1 MNPYQGL
8 KDWKL
13 AKAAKHHGV
22 LSFVVPQGNRN
33 PYQGLKRLVIHKSP
47 PTLLATMTTERLDR
61 IEAILDGL
69 AQSAQEHTRDVDT
82 LSDRMG
88 ELAQSVSELKQ
99 SVSELKQSVSEL
111 KQDRDVVWQVFDR
124 VADGMLQFQ
133 AQQAASR
140 EALDQFTETM
150 LQFQAQAV
158 ADRAVMLEILQY
170 LRNQYPGN
178 GHSGGDELPE
188 E

>member
-1 MNPYQGL
+1 
-8 KDWKL
+8 
-13 AKAAKHHGV
+13 
-22 LSFVVPQGNRN
+22 
-33 PYQGLKRLVIHKSP
+33 
-47 PTLLATMTTERLDR
+47 MTTDRLDR

-99 SVSELKQSVSEL
+99 SVSELKQ
-111 KQDRDVVWQVFDR
+111 DRDVVWQLFDR
-124 VADGMLQFQ
+124 VADGMIQSQ
-133 AQQAASR
+133 AQQTASR
-140 EALDQFTETM
+140 EAIDQLTETM

-178 GHSGGDELPE
+178 GHSEG
-188 E
+188 

>member
-1 MNPYQGL
+1 
-8 KDWKL
+8 
-13 AKAAKHHGV
+13 
-22 LSFVVPQGNRN
+22 
-33 PYQGLKRLVIHKSP
+33 
-47 PTLLATMTTERLDR
+47 MTTDRLTR
-61 IEAILDGL
+61 IEGILDGL
-69 AQSAQEHTRDVDT
+69 AQSAQEHTRDTDT
-82 LSDRMG
+82 LSDRIG
-88 ELAQSVSELKQ
+88 ELAQ

-140 EALDQFTETM
+140 EALDQLTEAM

-158 ADRAVMLEILQY
+158 ADRAVMVELLQY

-188 E
+188 

>member
-1 MNPYQGL
+1 
-8 KDWKL
+8 
-13 AKAAKHHGV
+13 
-22 LSFVVPQGNRN
+22 
-33 PYQGLKRLVIHKSP
+33 
-47 PTLLATMTTERLDR
+47 MTTDRLTR

-99 SVSELKQSVSEL
+99 SVSELKQ
-111 KQDRDVVWQVFDR
+111 DRDVVWQVFDR

-140 EALDQFTETM
+140 EAIDQLTETM

-178 GHSGGDELPE
+178 GHSGGDELPD
-188 E
+188 

>member
-1 MNPYQGL
+1 
-8 KDWKL
+8 
-13 AKAAKHHGV
+13 
-22 LSFVVPQGNRN
+22 
-33 PYQGLKRLVIHKSP
+33 
-47 PTLLATMTTERLDR
+47 MTTDRLTR

-99 SVSELKQSVSEL
+99 SVSELKQ
-111 KQDRDVVWQVFDR
+111 DRDAVWQVFDR

-140 EALDQFTETM
+140 EAIDQLTETM

-178 GHSGGDELPE
+178 GHSGTEGNQP
-188 E
+188 

>member
-1 MNPYQGL
+1 
-8 KDWKL
+8 
-13 AKAAKHHGV
+13 
-22 LSFVVPQGNRN
+22 
-33 PYQGLKRLVIHKSP
+33 
-47 PTLLATMTTERLDR
+47 MTTERLDR

-99 SVSELKQSVSEL
+99 SVSELKQ
-111 KQDRDVVWQVFDR
+111 DRDVVWQVFDR

-133 AQQAASR
+133 AQQVASR
-140 EALDQFTETM
+140 EAIDQLTETM

-188 E
+188 

>member
-1 MNPYQGL
+1 
-8 KDWKL
+8 
-13 AKAAKHHGV
+13 
-22 LSFVVPQGNRN
+22 
-33 PYQGLKRLVIHKSP
+33 
-47 PTLLATMTTERLDR
+47 MTTDRLDR
-61 IEAILDGL
+61 IEGILDGL

-99 SVSELKQSVSEL
+99 SVSELKQ
-111 KQDRDVVWQVFDR
+111 DRDVVWQLFDR
-124 VADGMLQFQ
+124 VADGMIQSQ
-133 AQQAASR
+133 AQQTASR
-140 EALDQFTETM
+140 EAIDHLTETM

-178 GHSGGDELPE
+178 GHSVDS
-188 E
+188 

>member
-1 MNPYQGL
+1 
-8 KDWKL
+8 
-13 AKAAKHHGV
+13 
-22 LSFVVPQGNRN
+22 
-33 PYQGLKRLVIHKSP
+33 
-47 PTLLATMTTERLDR
+47 MTTERLDR

-99 SVSELKQSVSEL
+99 SVSELKQ
-111 KQDRDVVWQVFDR
+111 DRDVVWQVFDR

-140 EALDQFTETM
+140 EAIDQLAETM

-178 GHSGGDELPE
+178 GHSGSEDNPM
-188 E
+188 